1 MAEQAQPE
9 RPPAA
14 AAARLSCQPP
24 RLTRWGK
31 LTELT
36 AGGGGKKSEPSL
48 RKTRF

>member
-1 MAEQAQPE
+1 MAEQVQAE
-9 RPPAA
+9 RPPAVVA
-14 AAARLSCQPP
+14 TRLSYQPP